1 MRSILTLFLIVA
13 LGAATGCNARGS
25 VAMRAPEMDMTLSH
39 KPSPA
44 AHPSSPV
51 HSISLPHDEAFA
63 PPGPGRDAFVT
74 ACVVCHSP
82 RYITAQPPFS
92 RTVWK
97 GIVQKM
103 IDTYGAHITTTQ
115 AAAEQRAKEI
125 LGNMGGGEAVI
136 HDRHGRIRDA
146 DTVPPAKDRFPP
158 RDTKH

>member
-25 VAMRAPEMDMTLSH
+25 VAMRASEMDMTLSH

-82 RYITAQPPFS
+82 RYITSQPPFS

-115 AAAEQRAKEI
+115 AAEI
-125 LGNMGGGEAVI
+125 VGYLAYTNGAHLIGGE
-136 HDRHGRIRDA
+136 GE
-146 DTVPPAKDRFPP
+146 
-158 RDTKH
+158 